1 MKGKAVVLGDNV
13 NGDQIIAGSRLAG
26 GKNETEG
33 VPYLFEACRSDFSS
47 VYQPGDILV
56 AGENFGCGSS
66 REQIILV
73 MKAAGVRC
81 VIAKSFSRH
90 FYRGGINM
98 GILPL
103 ICRAEIREGDLVE
116 VDLEKSCIRVNGSDP
131 VAFEPFP
138 PQVVGYLTEGG
149 LLGYYKKHHTLR

>member
-26 GKNETEG
+26 GKNETEA

-66 REQIILV
+66 RAVSYTHLT
-73 MKAAGVRC
+73 
-81 VIAKSFSRH
+81 
-90 FYRGGINM
+90 
-98 GILPL
+98 LPTKL
-103 ICRAEIREGDLVE
+103 E
-116 VDLEKSCIRVNGSDP
+116 V
-131 VAFEPFP
+131 
-138 PQVVGYLTEGG
+138 
-149 LLGYYKKHHTLR
+149 

>member
-26 GKNETEG
+26 GKNETEA

-81 VIAKSFSRH
+81 VIA
-90 FYRGGINM
+90 
-98 GILPL
+98 
-103 ICRAEIREGDLVE
+103 
-116 VDLEKSCIRVNGSDP
+116 
-131 VAFEPFP
+131 
-138 PQVVGYLTEGG
+138 
-149 LLGYYKKHHTLR
+149 